1 MGVKYM
7 SKNNLQVDKE
17 NKVTTMERV
26 FDAPR
31 ELLWKAHVDPELM
44 KQWWGPKEYET
55 IIEKL
60 DVREGGEWRM
70 IHKGKD
76 DQGNPAEYAF
86 YGEYKEIKEQESITW
101 TFNFE
106 PIGPGH
112 EITETVYFEEVEAGK
127 TKLRTVSHYKSDEDL
142 EGMVQSGME
151 DGAVE
156 SWDRLEELTTK
167 M

>member
-1 MGVKYM
+1 M
-7 SKNNLQVDKE
+7 SRNNLVVDKE

-26 FDAPR
+26 FNASR

-44 KQWWGPKEYET
+44 KQWWGPSEYET

-60 DVREGGEWRM
+60 DVHEGGEWRM

-76 DQGNPAEYAF
+76 EQGNLVEYAF
-86 YGEYKEIKEQESITW
+86 YGEYKEVKEPESITW

-112 EITETVYFEEVEAGK
+112 EITETVYFEEIEDGK

-156 SWDRLEELTTK
+156 SWDRLEELTAK

>member
-1 MGVKYM
+1 M
-7 SKNNLQVDKE
+7 SKNNLSIDKE

-31 ELLWKAHVDPELM
+31 ELLWKAHTDPELM
-44 KQWWGPKEYET
+44 KQWWGPREYET
-55 IIEKL
+55 VIEKM
-60 DVREGGEWRM
+60 DCREGGEWRM

-76 DQGNPAEYAF
+76 EKGEPADYAF
-86 YGEYKEIKEQESITW
+86 YGEYKEIKEPEFMTW

-112 EITETVYFEEVEAGK
+112 TITETVTFEELPDGK
-127 TKLRTVSHYKSDEDL
+127 TKVSTVSHYLSIEDL

-151 DGAVE
+151 DGATQ
-156 SWDRLEELTTK
+156 SWDRLEELVTK
-167 M
+167 QK